1 MFKPQ
6 NLRASSQRLY
16 EAFVRKTRSKPK
28 DGDSVVKI
36 VSGKPISVAHL
47 LAIKG
52 SCITPEKSSYPP
64 ETKFQAQTKAA
75 TDVVAK
81 TSLPIFL

>member
-36 VSGKPISVAHL
+36 VSGKPIAAAIL
-47 LAIKG
+47 LDIKG

-64 ETKFQAQTKAA
+64 TSVFHAQTKTA

-81 TSLPIFL
+81 TSFPTFL